1 MREEREKERGGGSR
15 SKTARLLGKEGTVG
29 GEEREG
35 HGVNMISG

>member
-1 MREEREKERGGGSR
+1 MREERERERGR